1 MLPLWFVLAGICV
14 GAAFVRPPPY
24 SPDHRNKYQDNPRYT
39 CGRSVKFKWQTDYKG
54 PMVLAMLTEYPGTVV
69 QAVLKE
75 NIPQGTTEATWT
87 ANLHGVESILPP
99 GHDAVLYLA
108 LSRGDQ
114 PQPDFYSSYFNVT
127 APNAAAASASAS
139 PAPATTAPPSDTA
152 TATATAT
159 VTATPTATPTGKPRK
174 WDGRSNLTRFAV
186 AGVVVGAVIG
196 GVLVLARVAFV
207 LWTRRKKRAGGD
219 GPTEL
224 AAGTCHGLVA
234 SGGRDAHRRD
244 VQDIHRQES
253 KELDSESLHEM
264 P

>member
-69 QAVLKE
+69 QAVLK
-75 NIPQGTTEATWT
+75 
-87 ANLHGVESILPP
+87 
-99 GHDAVLYLA
+99 
-108 LSRGDQ
+108 
-114 PQPDFYSSYFNVT
+114 
-127 APNAAAASASAS
+127 
-139 PAPATTAPPSDTA
+139 
-152 TATATAT
+152 
-159 VTATPTATPTGKPRK
+159 GKPRK